1 MLDGYVN
8 FSACADGRMDGWM
21 GGWMDRCMLGGGGG
35 GRSGGFGCL
44 VCWLLGGF
52 VGSGRVVAWLV
63 DRLVGTPLMGAW
75 TDGCCVNGEG
85 AAPPPQC
92 KPSLPRTGFLASTA
106 LGEKWGKHGVMW
118 FGCLACWLLGWFVGL
133 AALLLGWLAP
143 RRWMDGW
150 MDGWMGGSC
159 AASRSGRVRV
169 SFRHFPSFQTV
180 SAQFPEGFEGL
191 VTRSCWGENKGFGRC
206 RDKRGETNRR

>member
-1 MLDGYVN
+1 
-8 FSACADGRMDGWM
+8 
-21 GGWMDRCMLGGGGG
+21 MDRCMLGGGGG

-92 KPSLPRTGFLASTA
+92 KPSLPRMGFLASTA

-150 MDGWMGGSC
+150 MDGWADPVLPHVPDVSESVSGT
-159 AASRSGRVRV
+159 SRRSRQSLR
-169 SFRHFPSFQTV
+169 SFRR
-180 SAQFPEGFEGL
+180 AL
-191 VTRSCWGENKGFGRC
+191 KG
-206 RDKRGETNRR
+206 